1 MTCYQLE
8 QLWLYEGW
16 CAFCHNEYTKNLLCA
31 LEEKTRRIYGPSAT
45 IPNRILGA
53 FSLDIRKSSC
63 LLHVKQNTCQNIYLT
78 ISLNDVDGIIIGG
91 GVVARPLQFQLGKFI
106 TMNGIIEKQD
116 PGWDDIDDKTFFH
129 RSEGYKRE
137 DIVMSTTKEYE
148 ECFIM
153 YSTMNFIKKLSTKK
167 INKTKARLNDHLS
180 AV

>member
-1 MTCYQLE
+1 M
-8 QLWLYEGW
+8 
-16 CAFCHNEYTKNLLCA
+16 
-31 LEEKTRRIYGPSAT
+31 
-45 IPNRILGA
+45 
-53 FSLDIRKSSC
+53 DIRKSSC

-137 DIVMSTTKEYE
+137 YIVMSTTKEYE

-153 YSTMNFIKKLSTKK
+153 YSTMNFIKKLSAQK
-167 INKTKARLNDHLS
+167 INKTRARLNVCLRS
-180 AV
+180 AVSCKTFKLVMIHFEVGTLICSKMKTLVFVPQMI